1 MVMPADQMPGPEQG
15 HWTYK
20 DYAALPDDGH
30 RYEIVDG
37 VLYMAPS
44 PMNGTRQL
52 LVVYFVSCQ
61 PILKILVWVESILL
75 HLM

>member
-1 MVMPADQMPGPEQG
+1 MVMPADHMPGPEQG

-44 PMNGTRQL
+44 PNEWHQNATL
-52 LVVYFVSCQ
+52 EIAS
-61 PILKILVWVESILL
+61 
-75 HLM
+75 

>member
-1 MVMPADQMPGPEQG
+1 MVMPADHRPGPEQG

-44 PMNGTRQL
+44 PNEWQVFIFAQSPAR
-52 LVVYFVSCQ
+52 F
-61 PILKILVWVESILL
+61 
-75 HLM
+75 

>member
-1 MVMPADQMPGPEQG
+1 MVMPADHMPGPEQG

-30 RYEIVDG
+30 RYDIVDG

-44 PMNGTRQL
+44 PIINGRPQYTTFKL
-52 LVVYFVSCQ
+52 DV
-61 PILKILVWVESILL
+61 PISTD
-75 HLM
+75 

>member
-1 MVMPADQMPGPEQG
+1 MVLPADHMPGPEQG

-37 VLYMAPS
+37 VLYMVPS
-44 PMNGTRQL
+44 LFFLTDFC
-52 LVVYFVSCQ
+52 Y
-61 PILKILVWVESILL
+61 
-75 HLM
+75 

>member
-1 MVMPADQMPGPEQG
+1 MTSSGKVPMVMPADHMPGPEQG
-15 HWTYK
+15 HWTYR

-44 PMNGTRQL
+44 PNKAHT
-52 LVVYFVSCQ
+52 
-61 PILKILVWVESILL
+61 ILDMKAI
-75 HLM
+75 